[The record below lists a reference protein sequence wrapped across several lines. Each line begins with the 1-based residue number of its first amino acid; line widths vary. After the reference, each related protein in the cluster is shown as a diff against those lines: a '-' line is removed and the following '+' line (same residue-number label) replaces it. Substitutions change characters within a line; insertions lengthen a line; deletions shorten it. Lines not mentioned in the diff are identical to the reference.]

1 MKTFMEYI
9 RGPSRAANRRRRI
22 LYGEVGDVRTAENSM
37 AVKVVYG
44 RVVSMQPNGFG
55 VVKLEGEGEGYFD
68 RFDVLGTE
76 VRARGRIHEG
86 ARVKARPTT
95 VQKELMHLT
104 EVSLA

>member
-1 MKTFMEYI
+1 MEYI
-9 RGPSRAANRRRRI
+9 RGPSRAANRRRRT
-22 LYGEVGDVRTAENSM
+22 LYGATFNVRTTENLM

-55 VVKLEGEGEGYFD
+55 VVKLEGEGEGEGYFD

-76 VRARGRIHEG
+76 VRAKGRIHEG

-95 VQKELMHLT
+95 FQKELMHLT